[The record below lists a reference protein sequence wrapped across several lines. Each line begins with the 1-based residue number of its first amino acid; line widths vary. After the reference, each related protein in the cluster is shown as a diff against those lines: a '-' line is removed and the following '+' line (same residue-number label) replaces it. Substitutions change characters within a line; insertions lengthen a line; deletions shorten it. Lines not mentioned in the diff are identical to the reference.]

1 MIIKDTMR
9 KLLTIIIAA
18 FAIISCSSEKVYSTR
33 AEKILA
39 EINDPNSEYVVVIS
53 HRGDWRNWPENSIPA
68 IESIIKMGV
77 DMMELDVKM
86 TKDSVLVL
94 MHDKNIDRMTNGK
107 GFISDMT
114 YDSLMT
120 FNLKRAHNVPT
131 KSIEGLDILDLR
143 DRDNPLVRLDLE
155 ISL

>member
-1 MIIKDTMR
+1 MK
-9 KLLTIIIAA
+9 KLIYFCLAAAAMVIA
-18 FAIISCSSEKVYSTR
+18 SCAQQSQYANR

-39 EINDPNSEYVVVIS
+39 EINDPNSDYVVVIS

-94 MHDKNIDRMTNGK
+94 MHDKTIDRYSQSSCQHWSPPPRNCRHCI
-107 GFISDMT
+107 FRLFRLQ
-114 YDSLMT
+114 Y
-120 FNLKRAHNVPT
+120 
-131 KSIEGLDILDLR
+131 
-143 DRDNPLVRLDLE
+143 NP
-155 ISL
+155 